1 MTIFFIIKLK
11 EYTMIR
17 KFLLV
22 LLICLLALPLFAG
35 GKSEEPA
42 AAETA
47 GLEGTIN
54 DPGLFQP
61 GKLTV
66 ATGEPA
72 WPPWMM
78 DDDPAGGIGFENGMV
93 YALAE
98 KLGFNRDDV
107 VWVRQTFDQGIAP
120 GEKNYDFNIQQFSV
134 TDERRKFVDFSDV
147 YYRPE
152 KAVVTIPG
160 SPIITANS
168 FEELKKAKWGATIG
182 TVDLYYIENIIG
194 ASDVAVFNDQVGT
207 FQALLAGQID
217 ATCIELPMAL
227 YVSFVQV
234 PEAIISAVLPN
245 DAKDLGHGLI
255 FEKDSP
261 IVEWVNEGIAAII
274 ADGVIAD
281 LTKEYLIGDE
291 AIQVISK

>member
-1 MTIFFIIKLK
+1 
-11 EYTMIR
+11 MIR
-17 KFLLV
+17 KILLI

-42 AAETA
+42 AADTA

-54 DPGLFQP
+54 DPGLFTP

-72 WPPWMM
+72 YPPWMM
-78 DDDPAGGIGFENGMV
+78 DDDPAAGIGFENGMV

-98 KLGFNRDDV
+98 KLGFAKEDV
-107 VWVRQTFDQGIAP
+107 IWVRQTFDQGIAP

-134 TDERRKFVDFSDV
+134 TKERAEFVDFSDV

-152 KAVVTIPG
+152 KAVITIPG
-160 SPIITANS
+160 SDIINAKS
-168 FEELKKAKWGATIG
+168 FEDLKKGRWGATIG
-182 TVDLYYIENIIG
+182 TADLAYIENILGIK
-194 ASDVAVFNDQVGT
+194 DVAVFNDVAGT

-217 ATCIELPMAL
+217 ATCIELPTAL
-227 YVSFVQV
+227 FITFVQV
-234 PEAIISAVLPN
+234 PDAIISAVLPTDPN
-245 DAKDLGHGLI
+245 DLGHGLI
-255 FEKDSP
+255 FEKGSS
-261 IVEWVNEGIAAII
+261 IVGWINEGLEAII

-291 AIQVISK
+291 SIQVITK